1 MKSGK
6 LCDRGRQWSRR
17 QERGQRDAKS
27 ADRIERKR
35 VEFIQSCFC
44 TAQHFGDAGIKYPA
58 FAGLAPS
65 RIGEIVSDLEAYL
78 GTTLLYRTTR
88 KISMTNTF
96 LLTAAAIATATSFG
110 TAVVAQNA
118 TLDLKFAG
126 ALEFSDTG
134 TLFVGDNYSGTI

>member
-1 MKSGK
+1 
-6 LCDRGRQWSRR
+6 
-17 QERGQRDAKS
+17 
-27 ADRIERKR
+27 
-35 VEFIQSCFC
+35 
-44 TAQHFGDAGIKYPA
+44 
-58 FAGLAPS
+58 
-65 RIGEIVSDLEAYL
+65 
-78 GTTLLYRTTR
+78 
-88 KISMTNTF
+88 MTNTF